1 MCMSLKDFLKEV
13 KNGFYKS
20 AVLKTR
26 VAIEKKGEGN
36 KTVLMCFA
44 GNSPN
49 VSFKQIDED

>member
-1 MCMSLKDFLKEV
+1 MSLKDFLKEV